1 MRPPRTSKTSAL
13 RAMAS
18 MPSRPR
24 AWVVLG
30 TMIASPD
37 SMKRSGSILT
47 SSNAPRSIAA
57 GSEGSRVS

>member
-1 MRPPRTSKTSAL
+1 
-13 RAMAS
+13 MAS

-57 GSEGSRVS
+57 GSEGSRVR